1 MLILNG
7 EKWEIIPYIAE
18 FKVTQPTMTKEGYPP
33 DTIFTENKLTSEQQA
48 KLDELNE
55 LVDKN
60 ISVEEATEFVFN
72 PEPTDNRTSEEKLIE
87 IILDLDPTKVEDE
100 TIQNNI
106 RDWKP
111 DTAYDRFI
119 FVRYNGVV
127 YKTVHPIRTFRAG
140 TPPERP
146 ELYSRVGGKDEE
158 TGLEEIVPDVNGIN
172 SYPKDFVGHY
182 EGHVYKSNYDNN
194 IDKPYV
200 GSQHP
205 SWWTDLGTV
214 EDYLASKGGE

>member
-1 MLILNG
+1 M
-7 EKWEIIPYIAE
+7 AE
-18 FKVTQPTMTKEGYPP
+18 YKVSQPAMTKEGYPP
-33 DTIFTENKLTSEQQA
+33 DTVFTENKLTSEQQA

-72 PEPTDNRTSEEKLIE
+72 PEPTDSRTSEEKLIE

-106 RDWKP
+106 REWQP
-111 DTAYDRFI
+111 DTAYGRFV
-119 FVRYNGVV
+119 FVKYEGVV
-127 YKTVHPIRTFRAG
+127 YKTVHPIRTFETG

-146 ELYSRVGGKDEE
+146 ELYSRIGQKDEE
-158 TGLEEIVPDVNGIN
+158 TGLEEIVPDVNHVN
-172 SYPKDFVGHY
+172 SYSKDFIGQF

-194 IDKPYV
+194 FNKPYV
-200 GSQHP
+200 GSEFP
-205 SWWTDLGTV
+205 DWWTDLGTIEEYMAKV
-214 EDYLASKGGE
+214 GE